1 MIIRLLL
8 VFIFLSF
15 FNLTNAQTNKTM
27 LFEGQLREYKEYVP
41 AIYNANTPV
50 PVVFCLHGL
59 GDNMNNFYNIGMNYI
74 ADTANFIVITP
85 QAMNSMMGNAW
96 NSGASYYGI
105 VLNGNI
111 NDVGFIHAI
120 LDSLDQ
126 EYNID
131 LSRIYACGFSMG
143 GFMSNRLACEST
155 DKFAAIASVA
165 GTIGNSLQ
173 CNPWGNIPV
182 CHFHGTNDST
192 VKYINNDYGIDA
204 EDLVNYWVTH
214 NNCDTVAVH
223 TALPDLV
230 ADGKTVEHYYYGN
243 GNNNTSVEFYKINGG
258 EHEWLYYPQNDITY
272 TILIWNFLRKH
283 SKTPTSIQKQNYT
296 PKFEVFPNPASAF
309 FIVESNITE
318 QISIYDIQG
327 KLILNHK
334 CTTEKTTI
342 NTQNFAPGIYIVKL
356 QGKDSSHYK
365 KIIIQ

>member
-1 MIIRLLL
+1 MRLLL
-8 VFIFLSF
+8 FLSF
-15 FNLTNAQTNKTM
+15 LLIISITKAQTNKTL

-41 AIYNANTPV
+41 PIYNGNTAV

-59 GDNMNNFYNIGMNYI
+59 GDNMNNFNNIGMNYI

-96 NSGASYYGI
+96 NSGASSYGI

-120 LDSLDQ
+120 IDSLDQ

-131 LSRIYACGFSMG
+131 FSRIYSCGFSMG

-182 CHFHGTNDST
+182 CHFHGTNDSV

-204 EDLVNYWVTH
+204 EDLVNYWLTY
-214 NNCDTVAVH
+214 NNCDTQAIH
-223 TALPDLV
+223 TVLPDLV
-230 ADGKTVEHYYYGN
+230 ADGKTVEHFYYGN
-243 GNNNTSVEFYKINGG
+243 GNNNSCVEFYKINGG
-258 EHEWLYYPQNDITY
+258 DHEWLFYPQNDISY
-272 TILIWNFLRKH
+272 TILIWEFFRKH
-283 SKTPTSIQKQNYT
+283 SKTPTSIQQQSDISNI
-296 PKFEVFPNPASAF
+296 EVFPNPASSY
-309 FIVESNITE
+309 ITVKSNFAE
-318 QISIYDIQG
+318 QIEIYNLQG
-327 KLILNHK
+327 KLIFSQEY
-334 CTTEKTTI
+334 TTEKNTI
-342 NTQNFAPGIYIVKL
+342 NIQDFSPGLYILKL
-356 QGKDSSHYK
+356 YGNASHHYEK
-365 KIIIQ
+365 LIIQ